1 MNWFRN
7 AKMAYKLGSLLLLAF
22 IILLAV
28 SINGYLFQ
36 NALHTDMNT
45 MYTDQLR
52 PIEFA
57 SEARTYVRTMN
68 GAVLELML
76 TTDPAKNQ
84 ELKQLIDDR
93 STKTKE
99 NLDTLEQCN
108 LDSKTRQILQKV
120 AMSGNQYNDGRDKV
134 VALALQ
140 NKNAEAYA
148 LYTSQV
154 SADANALADNLRE
167 LSQYLAKSASEI
179 NSNNETRFNTIG
191 IITIF
196 INLAGFLVLGICGYF
211 IAKAITHP
219 LGLMVAMCKDLASG
233 DFRDKPRKLLSR
245 DELGQLADALVNMR
259 TSLRTL
265 MKQINDS
272 SEQVASSSEELTAS
286 AEQSAQAANQVAGS
300 ITEVAQSMDN
310 QLAAANN
317 TTSVIQD
324 MSAGIQQIA
333 ANANEVADQSALA
346 VDKATAGNQ
355 AADKAINQM
364 SQVEKAVTA
373 SAEVVTKLGERSKE
387 IGQIVET
394 ISGIASQTNLLALNA
409 AIEAA
414 RAGEQGR
421 GFAVVA
427 EEVRKLAEQ
436 SENATKQ
443 ISELIGEIQ
452 TDTNKAVV
460 AMNKGT
466 DEVKTG
472 TGIVS
477 EAGQTFKEII
487 AMTTQ
492 VSEQIQSIS
501 ASIENAAANSQKI
514 ETAIKAMDTLSR
526 NNANQTLQVSAATQE
541 QVASVEEIKKA
552 SQSLVETADKL
563 QGAITKFSI

>member
-436 SENATKQ
+436 SQGATEQ
-443 ISELIGEIQ
+443 IASLIGEIQ
-452 TDTNKAVV
+452 NDTVKAVA
-460 AMNKGT
+460 AMGEGT
-466 DEVKTG
+466 QEVKLG
-472 TGIVS
+472 AEIVTVS
-477 EAGQTFKEII
+477 GKAFNEIATLINQVSHQIKEIST
-487 AMTTQ
+487 A
-492 VSEQIQSIS
+492 
-501 ASIENAAANSQKI
+501 IENMAANSQQIVGAVNQIDELSKKASG
-514 ETAIKAMDTLSR
+514 ET
-526 NNANQTLQVSAATQE
+526 QTISAATEEQSASMQE
-541 QVASVEEIKKA
+541 IASA
-552 SQSLVETADKL
+552 SQSLASLSMDLKEAVSKFKL
-563 QGAITKFSI
+563 